1 MIKKLLFIFLTAFS
15 LSNLANAQ
23 AIVVTESFDN
33 NPFVPTGWA
42 LKPAT
47 PQPLWVR
54 SNTSTF
60 PTVNPHSGA
69 AMARFRSRTA
79 TAGFTQQLVTKVI
92 DYSNRGTNATSVSF
106 WMYRD
111 NINSNFDSITVYV
124 NNTDSIDVNAVKIG
138 SVARNRTYILP
149 DTQAANGWYNYSFAI
164 PTSFTGNMTTHI
176 IFQGNCENNLG
187 ANQGAN
193 ITIDDVSYEEF
204 PMPCTGSPN
213 VGNIVNATPLI
224 CGGSGSS
231 NLSLSTPITGAG
243 LTYTWQMSNTFTGPW
258 TVFAGNSATVNTGNL
273 STKTFIKCIV
283 SCANS
288 GLSYTTNTD
297 SIQVSTNPNP
307 LVLVSPSTAAVC
319 NGATSGAMLVASGAT
334 SYTWSP
340 ALGLNTTSG
349 NVVTAS
355 PTAPTQYTVTGIDSI
370 GCSATATV
378 NVTLANPPVL
388 TMTATPSTSICAGS
402 TVILNPI
409 QGGGPG
415 ANSNTYLW
423 SNGVTTRRDTI
434 VVTADITLTVTVT
447 NQAGCSSTDSISI
460 TALPAQNSNFGYSYV
475 GNTYSFIDSTSGS
488 TAWSWNFGDGNTS
501 MNQNPTYTFS
511 ASGTYTVSM
520 IVDGPCKTDTI
531 SKTILVYPL
540 GVNEMNQK
548 SSVSVYPNPTSSEL
562 TVFSITDKIET
573 IKISNVFGA
582 IVKEIKLN
590 TSVKNATVSVKEL
603 PSGMYTIQ
611 LNAGKK
617 ISILKFNKL

>member
-92 DYSNRGTNATSVSF
+92 DYSNRGTAATSVSF

-111 NINSNFDSITVYV
+111 DINSNFDSITVYV

-164 PTSFTGNMTTHI
+164 PTSFTGNMTNHI

-388 TMTATPSTSICAGS
+388 TMTATPSTSVCAGS

-511 ASGTYTVSM
+511 APGTYTVTM

-548 SSVSVYPNPTSSEL
+548 SSISVYPNPTSSEL
-562 TVFSITDKIET
+562 TVVSITDKIET

>member
-1 MIKKLLFIFLTAFS
+1 MIKKLLFTILVAFS
-15 LSNLANAQ
+15 LSYMANAQ
-23 AIVVTESFDN
+23 AVVVTESFDN
-33 NPFVPTGWA
+33 NTFVPTGWA
-42 LKPAT
+42 LKPAI
-47 PQPLWVR
+47 PQALWLR
-54 SNTSTF
+54 STTSTF
-60 PTVNPHSGA
+60 PTVTPHSGA
-69 AMARFRSRTA
+69 GMARFRSRTA
-79 TAGFTQQLVTKVI
+79 TSGATQQLVTKAI
-92 DYSNRGTNATSVSF
+92 DYTNRGNTATSVSF

-111 NINSNFDSITVYV
+111 DININIDSITVYV
-124 NNTDSIDVNAVKIG
+124 NNTDSMDANAVKIG
-138 SVARNRTYILP
+138 SVARNRTYIIP
-149 DTQAANGWYNYSFAI
+149 DTQAVNGWYNYSFSI
-164 PTSFTGNMTTHI
+164 PASFTGNMTTHI
-176 IFQGNCENNLG
+176 IFQGNCENILG

-193 ITIDDVSYEEF
+193 TTIDDVSYEEF
-204 PMPCTGSPN
+204 PLSCTGTPN
-213 VGNIVNATPLI
+213 VGNIVNAKPLI

-243 LTYTWQMSNTFTGPW
+243 ITYTWQMSNSFTGPW

-319 NGATSGAMLVASGAT
+319 NGATSGAMLAASGAST
-334 SYTWSP
+334 YTWSP
-340 ALGLNTTSG
+340 ALGLSTTSG

-355 PTAPTQYTVTGIDSI
+355 PTAATQYTVTGIDSI

-378 NVTLANPPVL
+378 NVTLANAPTL
-388 TMTATPSTSICAGS
+388 TMTATPSASVCAGS

-415 ANSNTYLW
+415 ANTNTYAW
-423 SNGVTTRRDTI
+423 SNGITTRRDTI
-434 VVTADITLTVTVT
+434 IVTSDTTLTVTVT

-475 GNTYSFIDSTSGS
+475 GNTYSFIDSTIGS
-488 TAWSWNFGDGNTS
+488 TAWSWDFGDGNSS

-511 ASGTYTVSM
+511 APGTYTVTM
-520 IVDGPCKTDTI
+520 IVVGPCKTDTI

-540 GVNEMNQK
+540 GLNEINK
-548 SSVSVYPNPTSSEL
+548 NTIVSVYPNPASNEL
-562 TVFSITDKIET
+562 TVVSIIDNIET
-573 IKISNVFGA
+573 IKIFNVFGA
-582 IVKEIKLN
+582 IVKEINLN
-590 TSVKNATVSVKEL
+590 TSVKNTTVSIKEL

>member
-1 MIKKLLFIFLTAFS
+1 MIKKFLFIFLAAFS

-23 AIVVTESFDN
+23 AVVVTESFDN
-33 NPFVPTGWA
+33 NPFVPSGWA

-69 AMARFRSRTA
+69 AMARFRSRAA

-92 DYSNRGTNATSVSF
+92 DYSNRGTAATSVSF

-111 NINSNFDSITVYV
+111 DINSNFDSITVYV

-213 VGNIVNATPLI
+213 VGNIVNAKPLI

-231 NLSLSTPITGAG
+231 NLSLSTPIIGAG

-388 TMTATPSTSICAGS
+388 TMTATPSTSVCAGS

-511 ASGTYTVSM
+511 APGTYTVTM

-562 TVFSITDKIET
+562 TVVSITDKIET

>member
-1 MIKKLLFIFLTAFS
+1 MIKKLLIIFLTAFS

-92 DYSNRGTNATSVSF
+92 DYSNRGTAATSVSF

-111 NINSNFDSITVYV
+111 DINSNFDSITVYV

-204 PMPCTGSPN
+204 PMPCAGSPN

-355 PTAPTQYTVTGIDSI
+355 PTVPTQYTVTGIDSI

-511 ASGTYTVSM
+511 APGTYTVTM

-562 TVFSITDKIET
+562 TVVSITDKIET

>member
-54 SNTSTF
+54 STTSTF

-92 DYSNRGTNATSVSF
+92 DYSNRGTAATSVSF

-111 NINSNFDSITVYV
+111 DINSNFDSITVYV

-511 ASGTYTVSM
+511 APGTYTVTM

-562 TVFSITDKIET
+562 TVVSITDKIET

>member
-92 DYSNRGTNATSVSF
+92 DYSNRGTAATSVSF

-111 NINSNFDSITVYV
+111 DINSNFDSITVYV

-511 ASGTYTVSM
+511 APGTYTVTM

-562 TVFSITDKIET
+562 TVVSITDKIET

>member
-1 MIKKLLFIFLTAFS
+1 MIKKLLFSFLVLFS

-23 AIVVTESFDN
+23 AVVVTESFDN

-54 SNTSTF
+54 STTSTF
-60 PTVNPHSGA
+60 PTVTPHSGN
-69 AMARFRSRTA
+69 AMARFRSRSA
-79 TAGFTQQLVTKVI
+79 IAGLTQQLVTKAI
-92 DYSNRGTNATSVSF
+92 DYSNRGNTATSVSF
-106 WMYRD
+106 WIYRD
-111 NINSNFDSITVYV
+111 DINANFDSITVYV
-124 NNTDSIDVNAVKIG
+124 NNTDSMDVNAVKIG
-138 SVARNRTYILP
+138 TVARSRTYMIP
-149 DTQAANGWYNYSFAI
+149 DTQAVNGWYNYSFAI

-176 IFQGNCENNLG
+176 IFQGNCENILG

-193 ITIDDVSYEEF
+193 TTIDDVSYEEF
-204 PMPCTGSPN
+204 PMPCSGSPN
-213 VGNIVNATPLI
+213 VGNIVNTTPLI
-224 CGGSGSS
+224 CGGSGTS

-243 LTYTWQMSNTFTGPW
+243 ITYTWQMSNSFTGPW
-258 TVFAGNSATVNTGNL
+258 TIFAGNSATVTTGNL
-273 STKTFIKCIV
+273 SSKTFIKCIV

-297 SIQVSTNPNP
+297 SIQVSTNPLP

-319 NGATSGAMLVASGAT
+319 NGATSGAILAATGAV

-355 PTAPTQYTVTGIDSI
+355 PTAATQYTVTGIDSI

-378 NVTLANPPVL
+378 NVTLANAPIL
-388 TMTATPSTSICAGS
+388 TMTATPSTSVCAGS

-415 ANSNTYLW
+415 ANNNTYIW

-434 VVTADITLTVTVT
+434 TVTADTTLTVIVT

-460 TALPAQNSNFGYSYV
+460 TALPAQNSNFGYSYI
-475 GNTYSFIDSTSGS
+475 GNTYSFIDSTTGS

-511 ASGTYTVSM
+511 APGTYTVTM
-520 IVDGPCKTDTI
+520 IVVGPCKTDTI
-531 SKTILVYPL
+531 SKTILVFPL
-540 GVNEMNQK
+540 GMNEINTRAL
-548 SSVSVYPNPTSSEL
+548 VSVYPNPTSNEL
-562 TVFSITDKIET
+562 NVVSSLDNIEA

-590 TSVKNATVSVKEL
+590 TTAKSTTVSVKEL

-617 ISILKFNKL
+617 LSTFKFNKL

>member
-54 SNTSTF
+54 NNTSTF

-92 DYSNRGTNATSVSF
+92 DYSNRGTAATSVSF

-111 NINSNFDSITVYV
+111 DINSNFDSITVYV

-149 DTQAANGWYNYSFAI
+149 DTQVANGWYNYSFAI

-388 TMTATPSTSICAGS
+388 TMTATPSTSVCAGS

-511 ASGTYTVSM
+511 APGTYTVTM

-562 TVFSITDKIET
+562 TVVSITDKIET

>member
-54 SNTSTF
+54 NNTSTF

-69 AMARFRSRTA
+69 AMARFRSRAA

-92 DYSNRGTNATSVSF
+92 DYSNRGTAATSVSF

-111 NINSNFDSITVYV
+111 DINSNFDSITVYV

-511 ASGTYTVSM
+511 APGTYTVTM

-562 TVFSITDKIET
+562 TVVSITDKIET

-590 TSVKNATVSVKEL
+590 TSVKNATVSVTEL

>member
-1 MIKKLLFIFLTAFS
+1 MIKKLLIIFLTAFS

-54 SNTSTF
+54 NNTSTF

-69 AMARFRSRTA
+69 ALARFRSRTA

-92 DYSNRGTNATSVSF
+92 DYSNRGTAATSVSF

-111 NINSNFDSITVYV
+111 DINSNFDSITVYV

-273 STKTFIKCIV
+273 STKNFIKCIV

-378 NVTLANPPVL
+378 NVTLANPPIL
-388 TMTATPSTSICAGS
+388 TMTATPSTSVCAGS

-511 ASGTYTVSM
+511 APGTYTVTM

-562 TVFSITDKIET
+562 TVVSITDKIET

>member
-1 MIKKLLFIFLTAFS
+1 M
-15 LSNLANAQ
+15 
-23 AIVVTESFDN
+23 
-33 NPFVPTGWA
+33 
-42 LKPAT
+42 
-47 PQPLWVR
+47 
-54 SNTSTF
+54 
-60 PTVNPHSGA
+60 
-69 AMARFRSRTA
+69 
-79 TAGFTQQLVTKVI
+79 
-92 DYSNRGTNATSVSF
+92 TN
-106 WMYRD
+106 
-111 NINSNFDSITVYV
+111 
-124 NNTDSIDVNAVKIG
+124 
-138 SVARNRTYILP
+138 
-149 DTQAANGWYNYSFAI
+149 
-164 PTSFTGNMTTHI
+164 HI

-388 TMTATPSTSICAGS
+388 TMTATPSTSVCAGS

-511 ASGTYTVSM
+511 APGTYTVTM

-548 SSVSVYPNPTSSEL
+548 SSISVYPNPTSSEL
-562 TVFSITDKIET
+562 TVVSITDKIET

-582 IVKEIKLN
+582 IVKEIKLY

-617 ISILKFNKL
+617 LSTFKFNKL

>member
-1 MIKKLLFIFLTAFS
+1 MIKKLLFTILVAFS
-15 LSNLANAQ
+15 LSYMANAQ
-23 AIVVTESFDN
+23 AVVVTESFDN
-33 NPFVPTGWA
+33 NTFVPTGWA
-42 LKPAT
+42 LKPAI
-47 PQPLWVR
+47 PQALWLR
-54 SNTSTF
+54 STTSTF
-60 PTVNPHSGA
+60 PTVTPHSGA
-69 AMARFRSRTA
+69 GMARFRSRTA
-79 TAGFTQQLVTKVI
+79 TSGATQQLVTKAI
-92 DYSNRGTNATSVSF
+92 DYTNRGNTATSVSF

-111 NINSNFDSITVYV
+111 DININIDSITVYV
-124 NNTDSIDVNAVKIG
+124 NNTDSMDANAVKIG
-138 SVARNRTYILP
+138 SVARNRTYIIP
-149 DTQAANGWYNYSFAI
+149 DTQAVNGWYNYSFSI
-164 PTSFTGNMTTHI
+164 PASFTGNMTTHI
-176 IFQGNCENNLG
+176 IFQGNCENILG

-193 ITIDDVSYEEF
+193 TTIDDVSYEEF
-204 PMPCTGSPN
+204 PLSCTGTPN
-213 VGNIVNATPLI
+213 VGNIVNAKPLI

-243 LTYTWQMSNTFTGPW
+243 ITYTWQMSNSFTGPW

-319 NGATSGAMLVASGAT
+319 NGATSGAMLAASGAST
-334 SYTWSP
+334 YTWSP
-340 ALGLNTTSG
+340 ALGLSTTSG

-355 PTAPTQYTVTGIDSI
+355 PTAATQYTVTGIDSI

-378 NVTLANPPVL
+378 NVTLANAPTL
-388 TMTATPSTSICAGS
+388 TMTATPSASVCAGS

-415 ANSNTYLW
+415 ANTNTYAW
-423 SNGVTTRRDTI
+423 SNGITTRRDTI
-434 VVTADITLTVTVT
+434 IVTSDTTLTVTVT

-475 GNTYSFIDSTSGS
+475 GNTYSFIDSTIGS
-488 TAWSWNFGDGNTS
+488 TAWSWDFGDGNSS

-511 ASGTYTVSM
+511 APGTYTVTM
-520 IVDGPCKTDTI
+520 IVVGPCKTDTI

-540 GVNEMNQK
+540 GLNEINK
-548 SSVSVYPNPTSSEL
+548 NTIVSVYPNPASNEL
-562 TVFSITDKIET
+562 TVVSIIDNIET
-573 IKISNVFGA
+573 IKIFNVFGA
-582 IVKEIKLN
+582 IVKEINLN
-590 TSVKNATVSVKEL
+590 TSVKNTTVSVKEL